1 VRFMSITPAAPAP
14 EPPRRLPAQLP
25 FDDFQDEVDENDD
38 DDGNRLDQFVRLDQF
53 LPRQLP
59 HAPTFSAT
67 DHQGGEGGGGACG
80 RGGPG
85 SPFSDGPRHR
95 PRCAPGPQQK
105 RVTKWEGGNWGG
117 GAGGGAGREARGG
130 GGEGRVGGDGGG
142 RDGGGDGGGGGS
154 FSLPLTGAS
163 VTFQEQARE
172 RCPPP
177 REVADTGDANFRV
190 NCYRKCSL

>member
-1 VRFMSITPAAPAP
+1 M
-14 EPPRRLPAQLP
+14 
-25 FDDFQDEVDENDD
+25 
-38 DDGNRLDQFVRLDQF
+38 
-53 LPRQLP
+53 
-59 HAPTFSAT
+59 
-67 DHQGGEGGGGACG
+67 
-80 RGGPG
+80 
-85 SPFSDGPRHR
+85 
-95 PRCAPGPQQK
+95 
-105 RVTKWEGGNWGG
+105 TKWEGGNWGG